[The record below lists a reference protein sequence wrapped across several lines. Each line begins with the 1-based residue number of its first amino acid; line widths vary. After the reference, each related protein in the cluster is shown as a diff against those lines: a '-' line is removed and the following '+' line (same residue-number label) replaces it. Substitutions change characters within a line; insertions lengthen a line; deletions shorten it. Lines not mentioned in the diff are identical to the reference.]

1 VMTINAATCS
11 LETEHR
17 FTGYQDLLQ
26 KH

>member
-1 VMTINAATCS
+1 MTINAATCS